1 VAKTKA
7 TTLTTTPQN
16 IIVQSSCNT
25 VLVKEDESVVG
36 WPTANLVIVKGG
48 GDPDTLTSGKS
59 YQFVS
64 PQHCQFSTGTILGT
78 IATATGS
85 TSGIQDEQ

>member
-16 IIVQSSCNT
+16 IVVQSSCNT

-36 WPTANLVIVKGG
+36 WPTVALVIKKGA

-59 YQFVS
+59 YQFLS
-64 PQHCQFSTGTILGT
+64 PPNCQFSAGSILGT
-78 IATATGS
+78 IAVAIGS

>member
-16 IIVQSSCNT
+16 IVVQSPCNT

-59 YQFVS
+59 YQFLA
-64 PQHCQFSTGTILGT
+64 PQHCQFSVGTILGT
-78 IATATGS
+78 IATAVGS